1 MRAAVTAMADRTCTY
16 TQHTHAHTRTRMNS
30 TIVIIIFS
38 ALIVVAPGRPGK
50 RHDDY
55 IVCGTPKTHLT
66 ILRQVR
72 SYNTLVLY
80 LPRMKIKKYPNC
92 IAYAPDGSQYIILY
106 NVLTRKCRR

>member
-30 TIVIIIFS
+30 TTVIIIFS

-50 RHDDY
+50 RHDDF
-55 IVCGTPKTHLT
+55 IVYGTPKTHLT

-80 LPRMKIKKYPNC
+80 LPRMKIKNTP
-92 IAYAPDGSQYIILY
+92 IALPTPPTAHNI
-106 NVLTRKCRR
+106 